1 MTLSCGVQNDSAA
14 ADVTETAAQVTDAA
28 AAPAAY
34 MQRFRFSQCVER
46 FSLCVDML

>member
-14 ADVTETAAQVTDAA
+14 ADVTETAAHVTDAA

-34 MQRFRFSQCVER
+34 RGLGSVSVLRGLV
-46 FSLCVDML
+46 MLPT